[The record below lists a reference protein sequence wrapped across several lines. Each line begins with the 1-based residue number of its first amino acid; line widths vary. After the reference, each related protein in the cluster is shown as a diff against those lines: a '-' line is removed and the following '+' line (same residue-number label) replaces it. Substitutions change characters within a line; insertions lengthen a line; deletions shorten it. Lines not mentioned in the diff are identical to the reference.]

1 MMDFET
7 TTLLALVASFDN
19 RKVDEAR
26 SAAWHSILRDVD
38 FEDAKQ
44 VVVAHFSHPNDYLTV
59 SHITEGVLRMH
70 RRLPKQIEADVR
82 AARARGIV
90 DADWPESAP
99 LSSSAAG
106 RLAAARA
113 GDLDVSEQLSLG
125 ATGANIAGD
134 LGVIVK
140 IVS

>member
-1 MMDFET
+1 MDFET

-26 SAAWHSILRDVD
+26 SAAWHSVLRDVD

-44 VVVAHFSHPNDYLTV
+44 VVLRHFAAPNDYLTV
-59 SHITEGVLRMH
+59 SHVIEGVLRMH

-90 DADWPESAP
+90 DTDWSETVP
-99 LSSSAAG
+99 LDSAAAA

-113 GDLDVSEQLSLG
+113 GDRVMSEQLSVAAPG
-125 ATGANIAGD
+125 GTSGD

>member
-1 MMDFET
+1 MMDYET

-19 RKVDEAR
+19 RSVDEAR

-44 VVVAHFSHPNDYLTV
+44 VVLGHFATPNEYMTV
-59 SHITEGVLRMH
+59 SHITDGVLRMH
-70 RRLPKQIEADVR
+70 RQLPKQIEADVR
-82 AARARGIV
+82 AARARAIV
-90 DADWPESAP
+90 DADWPENVP
-99 LSSSAAG
+99 LTAEFAA

-113 GDLDVSEQLSLG
+113 GDRAVSEQLSIG
-125 ATGANIAGD
+125 AATGVAGD

-140 IVS
+140 TVS

>member
-26 SAAWHSILRDVD
+26 SAAWHSILREVD
-38 FEDAKQ
+38 FEDAKR
-44 VVVAHFSHPNDYLTV
+44 VVVAHFAHPNEYLTV

-90 DADWPESAP
+90 DSDWLENVPLAAD
-99 LSSSAAG
+99 AAA
-106 RLAAARA
+106 RLAAARS
-113 GDLDVSEQLSLG
+113 GDREQSEQLSIG
-125 ATGANIAGD
+125 APGGTPGE